1 MMTMGVGK
9 SWGQTSM
16 IADIDFST
24 PIVNNEVQGK
34 VNTMTIG
41 ANGNNPTTINN
52 DGRLELGNT
61 SNRVIVPEIQR
72 TGTQV
77 VVSFDLAF
85 GLLTGKNV
93 YFYLRDANNGEIAAF
108 VFTPYSGTLVRNT
121 LNISTD
127 DLYYGYITVIW
138 DRKVSFTI
146 TLDYS
151 THQIT
156 TATSCYKSGLDKPVT
171 NASHTVS
178 MTNTNPLASFEVGST
193 YTNAGRYCQ
202 FDNLRITTN
211 LNIPYYNVKAVDG
224 SNNYLMTIASGVGEY
239 NSTVTYGFP
248 HYINKNGTLYARN
261 RNSSGD
267 YFRNTITLD
276 ADKDITLAYN
286 HYSDD
291 VVYFAEAEDILSLVS
306 NGYSNSRSS
315 YGLEG
320 YSQNDVTLTTLSA
333 GVYKITMASRKGT
346 YPVKAGETEIYS
358 FSKTGSW
365 GEDTSGD
372 ITLANASPITVM
384 GGDRNN
390 GLDFIF
396 IQGVFAYRY
405 GSGEYAMGTTV
416 QPELLNPNNEG
427 VTYTTSNNN
436 IVSVNANTG
445 ELTINNLGR
454 AVITATS
461 ASGKIA
467 KHVVTVRDAS
477 NATGTLTYN
486 ANTHQSTFSISG
498 TGNFDQ
504 KHFEDTRLSFDI
516 GNSEEVQYVES
527 GGALYCIDA
536 NGYSFAHLHDNAT
549 YPDMGTYYAFTPK
562 YSGKLTITGV
572 INRENPIR
580 LTNAAGTV
588 LETVIFALGTDQTRS
603 FSTKLQA
610 GQTYYVYVKTGAMT
624 TQSGDGT
631 VTNAFPT
638 LYLKSFTF
646 DATQQEDRT
655 INVSDL
661 LYATVDGG
669 INSTANKLDR
679 TIPGLQ
685 LTFSG
690 GDGTTVYNSDRIT
703 FHQNSSGVG
712 QLDISPRLFG
722 SASEND
728 IVFTNVTLNYTAIES
743 GKATSAL
750 VNGTSVSLA
759 EGSTSATVTLPANAH
774 NVTIRYGSDSDNNS
788 FVLTSVTLSYAVT
801 GQLALEE
808 VLDMS
813 RTATQVGFSQS
824 EFAVASGHPKTQAAI
839 FVTPI
844 APQAYSYGDGF
855 KAPVTYSS
863 GNTSIATVNASTGQ
877 VTMLTTTLGAET
889 TITANFAGTD
899 YFLPSS
905 GSYTVKSS
913 VDANGYIIEHVKR
926 GMVIEV
932 DMSSEGAAQF
942 NFTNTIANTQQLDSS
957 EETVVRTYA
966 FDNEGSNDEFNVV
979 ISVTSGTAYIHGARA
994 YYRKPKLKLNYAPE
1008 AVYNHHPNWTDA
1020 TLVTHFANNQ
1030 DVGTCF
1036 DVTGEPTFTAYF
1048 EGNDL
1053 AADFSI
1059 PNPTTYT
1066 IASGNI
1072 EFVTGQPKGTIRST
1086 GNSTTITDAQV
1097 TIPVTLRSSALGYDP
1112 TDANNTATADLAVIP
1127 FPYTW
1132 NLTTGTL
1139 EAKTKALQL
1148 ENVTDAG
1155 SSLTLTH
1162 GSVMV
1167 QSIGNQGK
1175 TAYNYYID
1183 PSLPESRLRIPVMQ
1197 GMKVSITSSGTAQ
1210 RVVGD
1215 GYPLQITN
1223 ATDLHG
1229 YATATIDI
1237 YTEANT
1243 QHFLAKDDG
1252 YVEIYNRS
1260 DVDVSITA
1268 ITVTAPELEF
1278 EDGNDPY
1285 VSWSA
1290 TYQNRV
1296 INKPTEATLT
1306 FSHNGNT
1313 TTQVSNMTAD
1323 GTFTFVDNAAGT
1335 VTVTATTGS
1344 TAKNLEPCWGQY
1356 TIHLEDFHFNPKSYT
1371 MYTTGTTTLTATQ
1384 MLSACNLY
1392 LNGKPWVGWS
1402 DVISEED
1409 KMKISFS
1416 IRAPS
1421 TYTIGDATY
1430 QNYAKAILQETGD
1443 VNNPYTVEI
1452 RNNGQL
1458 TITAVYRR
1466 DNSLSTVKATCTL
1479 TVVTNQFSG
1488 FEYPAPIVASDQ
1500 TTYTFGAAV
1509 SDNRLSQAILSQNP
1523 TYECY
1528 YIGKRNPDND
1538 SGNGKQQVTVTSS
1551 TVSGT
1556 PNVPTISLDNGSG
1569 VYRVQAKVD
1578 GDVVATFYLT
1588 KAYPV
1593 DQNTSQS
1600 WLFGGY
1606 LNSSD
1611 VRKTTL
1617 HDENGNAIDLTD
1629 NSKWLVGM
1637 PTNRSA
1643 DYRYTGDINGG
1654 NGFIV
1659 QETAGLQIIAD
1670 APTCDPLVG
1679 TVTNDTKSHYWCG
1692 NSDGHFS
1699 AFSGTEGNYANVG
1712 IHKSTLIIPQL
1723 PKGAYVAVAWDRTV
1737 SGQGSTIIME
1747 NLLDLEG
1754 KTIDVISYGGSVRLT
1769 GNNAGINQGFY
1780 TFRVAEDGN
1789 VVFTQDDTGTSRIV
1803 AIHVYYGD
1811 PDTSVPAS
1819 DDVYYNRNATQ
1830 RFKGSGMTQQLM
1842 AYATAN
1848 ADGTANTGS
1857 GVKSLSGILTTNGK
1871 TTKQWLT
1878 NYLNFGAP
1886 NGAPEFKMVNQDE
1899 TLHSMTMD
1907 LSQTYFDSGNGRYN
1921 VPGLTFNGACW
1932 GKAIMSVGV
1941 RDERGYLVA
1950 YRQYRFTVGVKPYMS
1965 YPKTWDFTRYF
1976 DNSTVKIEDSPV
1988 TVQPNTANL
1997 NTKASLAENTGY
2009 VKTTLTDNPNVED
2022 TDPTRTWDTGNT
2034 LMRNSGD
2041 ESYLQYGYNEY
2052 ASYYVDDAMLVCNLG
2067 ERNDRGFIL
2076 EETRGLGFNIANDG
2090 NKLQWEMPD
2099 DGTGVTVGYAAN
2111 STLKVNGT
2119 ITIAAVG
2126 DEYRGYYVFLR
2137 SNRAP
2142 DDYSTNLKR
2151 VTNDDYRDIVDND
2164 KGQYIFE
2171 VTSAEDMTMTF
2182 TTDTEIYGI
2191 GVTNIQKDAMHPV
2204 GGIGWATESRRTNI
2218 DHTLTGYYTR
2228 HPVRVYEVE
2237 YDSYDMNTATVMLS
2251 EVKNTVELTDAGGTT
2266 FYDHGY
2272 VEQETGVVLAERNCK
2287 ETAPYKL
2294 PLFVPAI
2301 TTTHPAVVSG
2311 QNMMRPSIERMRYDS
2326 ETETESDTEYTRFLL
2341 TNVHWTYDSSHS
2353 LNTDEGAGAK
2363 YADAAGFYRHHVWET
2378 TADRDAKNIMAA
2390 NQAYLLVPTSNLP
2403 IAVWELQ
2410 STNSS
2415 ARQNSIAIR
2424 FADLLDNG
2432 DTTGVS
2438 ALSDRQ
2444 DINGMQGD
2452 DEVWYTLNGIRLSE
2466 RPTKAGLYICNGRKV
2481 MVNSEVRD
2489 YRKVFVNLQPN

>member
-1 MMTMGVGK
+1 
-9 SWGQTSM
+9 
-16 IADIDFST
+16 
-24 PIVNNEVQGK
+24 
-34 VNTMTIG
+34 
-41 ANGNNPTTINN
+41 
-52 DGRLELGNT
+52 
-61 SNRVIVPEIQR
+61 
-72 TGTQV
+72 
-77 VVSFDLAF
+77 
-85 GLLTGKNV
+85 
-93 YFYLRDANNGEIAAF
+93 
-108 VFTPYSGTLVRNT
+108 
-121 LNISTD
+121 
-127 DLYYGYITVIW
+127 
-138 DRKVSFTI
+138 
-146 TLDYS
+146 
-151 THQIT
+151 
-156 TATSCYKSGLDKPVT
+156 
-171 NASHTVS
+171 

-239 NSTVTYGFP
+239 NSTVTYSFP

-286 HYSDD
+286 HYSDN
-291 VVYFAEAEDILSLVS
+291 VMYFAEAEDILSLVS
-306 NGYSNSRSS
+306 NSYSNSRSS

-320 YSQNDVTLTTLSA
+320 YSQDDVTLTTLSA

-365 GEDTSGD
+365 DENTSGD
-372 ITLANASPITVM
+372 ITLANASPITVS

-405 GSGEYAMGTTV
+405 GSGEYARGTTV

-427 VTYTTSNNN
+427 VTYTTSSNN

-461 ASGKIA
+461 ANGKIA

-562 YSGKLTITGV
+562 YSGKLAITGV
-572 INRENPIR
+572 INGDNPIR
-580 LTNAAGTV
+580 LTDAAGTV
-588 LETVIFALGTDQTRS
+588 LETVTFAVGTNQTRT

-610 GQTYYVYVKTGAMT
+610 GQTYYVYVKTDAMT
-624 TQSGDGT
+624 TQSGDGS
-631 VTNAFPT
+631 VTNAYPT

-646 DATQQEDRT
+646 DATQSEDRT

-661 LYATVDGG
+661 LYATVADG

-712 QLDISPRLFG
+712 QLDITPRLYG

-750 VNGTSVSLA
+750 INGNSVSMGV
-759 EGSTSATVTLPANAH
+759 GSTQATLALAGDTH
-774 NVTIRYGSDSDNNS
+774 SVTIRYGSDSDNNS
-788 FVLTSVTLSYAVT
+788 FVLTSLTLSYAVT
-801 GQLALEE
+801 GQQAMEE

-813 RTATQVGFSQS
+813 KTATKVGFENS
-824 EFAVASGHPKTQAAI
+824 EFAVAAGHPKTQAAI

-855 KAPVTYSS
+855 TAPVTYSS
-863 GNTSIATVNASTGQ
+863 DDTGIATVNASTGE
-877 VTMLTTTLGAET
+877 VTMLATTLGAET

-913 VDANGYIIEHVKR
+913 VDANNYTIEHVKR

-932 DMSSEGAAQF
+932 DMTSDGAAQL
-942 NFTNTIANTQQLDSS
+942 NFTNTIANTQQVNSS
-957 EETVVRTYA
+957 ETIVVSTYA
-966 FDNEGSNDEFNVV
+966 FDNNGSNDEFQVV
-979 ISVTSGTAYIHGARA
+979 IKTVSGTAFIHGSRA
-994 YYRKPKLKLNYAPE
+994 YYRKPELKLNYAPE
-1008 AVYNHHPNWTDA
+1008 AVYNHHPNWTDG
-1020 TLVTHFANNQ
+1020 TLASHFANNQ
-1030 DVGTCF
+1030 GIASCF
-1036 DVTGEPTFTAYF
+1036 DVTGEPVFTAYF
-1048 EGNDL
+1048 EGTDL
-1053 AADFSI
+1053 TADFI
-1059 PNPTTYT
+1059 PDASTYT

-1072 EFVTGQPKGTIRST
+1072 QFVIDPATTPKGTIRST
-1086 GNSTTITDAQV
+1086 GTASTITDAQV

-1112 TDANNTATADLAVIP
+1112 TDANNTATANIAVIP

-1132 NLTTGTL
+1132 DLTTGNNT
-1139 EAKTKALQL
+1139 KYKALQL
-1148 ENVTDAG
+1148 ENVNDAG

-1167 QSIGNQGK
+1167 ESIGNLGK

-1197 GMKVSITSSGTAQ
+1197 GMKVSITSSGTAR
-1210 RVVGD
+1210 RVVGN

-1237 YTEANT
+1237 LTESNT
-1243 QHFLAKDDG
+1243 QHFLAKDNG

-1260 DVDVSITA
+1260 DVDVSITS

-1296 INKPTEATLT
+1296 INKPTEATLS
-1306 FSHNGNT
+1306 FIHNGNT

-1335 VTVTATTGS
+1335 VTVTATTGA

-1356 TIHLEDFHFNPKSYT
+1356 VIHLENFYFNPREYT
-1371 MYTTGTTTLTATQ
+1371 LLTTGSTTLTATQ

-1392 LNGKPWVGWS
+1392 LGGKPWVGS
-1402 DVISEED
+1402 GDVISEED

-1421 TYTIGDATY
+1421 TYTISNTTS
-1430 QNYAKAILQETGD
+1430 QNYAKALLQETGD
-1443 VNNPYTVEI
+1443 VDNPYTVEI

-1458 TITAVYRR
+1458 IITAVYRR

-1479 TVVTNQFSG
+1479 TVVTTQFSG
-1488 FEYPAPIVASDQ
+1488 FEYPAPIVASDR
-1500 TTYTFGAAV
+1500 TTYTFGEAI
-1509 SDNRLSQAILSQNP
+1509 SDNWLSQAILDQSP

-1528 YIGKRNPDND
+1528 YIGKRNPDDDN
-1538 SGNGKQQVTVTSS
+1538 GNGKQQVTVTSS
-1551 TVSGT
+1551 TVNNI
-1556 PNVPTISLDNGSG
+1556 PNIPTISLTNGPG
-1569 VYRVQAKVD
+1569 VYRVQAKVG

-1593 DQNTSQS
+1593 DENTSQS

-1606 LNSSD
+1606 LNSSN

-1617 HDENGNAIDLTD
+1617 HDENGTAIDLTD

-1643 DYRYTGDINGG
+1643 DYRYTSEVNGS
-1654 NGFIV
+1654 NGFII
-1659 QETAGLQIIAD
+1659 QETAGLQIIAN

-1679 TVTNDTKSHYWCG
+1679 TVTNDTKSRYWCG

-1699 AFSGTEGNYANVG
+1699 AFSGAGGNYANVG

-1754 KTIDVISYGGSVRLT
+1754 KAIDVISYGGSVRLN
-1769 GNNAGINQGFY
+1769 GESAGINQGFY

-1789 VVFTQDDTGTSRIV
+1789 VVFTQDDSGTSRIV
-1803 AIHVYYGD
+1803 AIHVYYGNR
-1811 PDTSVPAS
+1811 DTSVPAS

-1830 RFKGSGMTQQLM
+1830 RFKGSGMSQQLM

-1857 GVKSLSGILTTNGK
+1857 GVKALTGILTVNGK
-1871 TTKQWLT
+1871 ATSQWLT

-1886 NGAPEFKMVNQDE
+1886 NGTPEFQMVNQDE
-1899 TLHSMTMD
+1899 TLHAMTMD

-1988 TVQPNTANL
+1988 TVQPNTTNL
-1997 NTKASLAENTGY
+1997 NTKASLAENTSY
-2009 VKTTLTDNPNVED
+2009 VKTTLTDDPNVHD

-2034 LMRNSGD
+2034 LMRKSGD
-2041 ESYLQYGYNEY
+2041 ETYLQYGYNEY

-2067 ERNDRGFIL
+2067 ERNDKGFIL
-2076 EETRGLGFNIANDG
+2076 EETRGLGFNIAKTDNS
-2090 NKLQWEMPD
+2090 LQWEMPD
-2099 DGTGVTVGYAAN
+2099 DGKGVTVGYAAN

-2126 DEYRGYYVFLR
+2126 DEYKGYYVFLKSSR
-2137 SNRAP
+2137 VP
-2142 DDYSTNLKR
+2142 DDYSTNLRR
-2151 VTNDDYRDIVDND
+2151 VTSGDYQNIVDNGQ
-2164 KGQYIFE
+2164 GQYIFE

-2182 TTDTEIYGI
+2182 TADTEIYGI
-2191 GVTNIQKDAMHPV
+2191 GVTNIQKDALHPV
-2204 GGIGWATESRRTNI
+2204 GGIGWATESRRTDI

-2228 HPVRVYEVE
+2228 HPVRVYEVK

-2251 EVKNTVELTDAGGTT
+2251 EVKNTVELTDAGGTA

-2272 VEQETGVVLAERNCK
+2272 VKQETGVVLAERNCT
-2287 ETAPYKL
+2287 ETSPYKI

-2301 TTTHPAVVSG
+2301 TTTHPAYVSD
-2311 QNMMRPSIERMRYDS
+2311 QNMMRPSIERKRYDS
-2326 ETETESDTEYTRFLL
+2326 ETETENATEYTRFLL
-2341 TNVHWTYDSSHS
+2341 TNVHWTYDSSHT
-2353 LNTDEGAGAK
+2353 LNADEAAGAK

-2390 NQAYLLVPTSNLP
+2390 NQAYLLVPTANLP
-2403 IAVWELQ
+2403 TAVWELQ
-2410 STNSS
+2410 PTSSS
-2415 ARQNSIAIR
+2415 APSIRNSIAIR
-2424 FADLLDNG
+2424 FGDLPDN
-2432 DTTGVS
+2432 DDMTGIV
-2438 ALSDRQ
+2438 
-2444 DINGMQGD
+2444 QGASTAPAHTD
-2452 DEVWYTLNGIRLSE
+2452 GWYTLSGMKLADK
-2466 RPTKAGLYICNGRKV
+2466 PKKAGLYIHNGRKILL
-2481 MVNSEVRD
+2481 SP
-2489 YRKVFVNLQPN
+2489 YGF